1 MNEIK
6 DKITGKQLNLSKL
19 PEKVYKE
26 FYSKV
31 DILYFLINDTY
42 QVESCNVVVQ
52 EKLGY
57 SDVEILGKKFTE
69 FFSKNDVE
77 IIQESLNQCFKK
89 GYMRQVRTNISG
101 KKGIFPV
108 NINGLSQYDDSGNP
122 KFIRLFIQDI
132 SELSRLQKEID
143 FSQNIVNKIIKY
155 DISLSDIKEIVDDIN
170 TILYFWEIGI
180 VIDKQSVE
188 NIFFKKSSS
197 DDQFYQN
204 KNDEYIS
211 WDYNIWQKIINS
223 CPEVSS
229 ASVDTKGT
237 SLIGTLSDFVL
248 GIKSEEVKNYLISLT
263 EYESLIILPISSKE
277 NNFNGYLI
285 ILGKEQKMW
294 KNRDIDFL
302 EKNSVMIEKIIQMNI
317 NKTPQS
323 NDITQSIN
331 NSPLLGILG
340 IKNDKIEFVNEWV
353 CEILGITQKNLK
365 GRKIFDFL
373 SSESKEEIK
382 RLRNIDDN
390 KNIGDITVL
399 TSDSSRCE
407 IKCYIAK
414 ITHENEHSELW
425 YWINQSDERRLKE
438 QLIQARKM
446 ESLGILT
453 GGIVHDFNNHLASIL
468 GFSSLLKEEVPK
480 NNQFYD
486 DILQISDSAEKASDL
501 AERLSAYSKGSSF
514 IVNSLDVNQ
523 LIREVATILSRTLEN
538 NKSIHAELSP
548 DLHFIRA
555 DASQIQQA
563 ILQVALNS
571 RDAIPDGGKIFFK
584 TRNIVL
590 NDINV
595 CKMYNVKPG
604 NYVQIEISDNGYGIS
619 SELKSKIFDPDFT
632 TKNVD
637 TKKGMGLAMV
647 QNVIKKH
654 SGFISV
660 FSEKNRGTVFKIHLA
675 VQKKKIKDKGSAVDI
690 KPTLGKETILLID
703 GEEIIRETARK
714 MLNRYGYKVISAG
727 NSSEAIAIYKK
738 YKNRIDLIILD
749 ITISGMPIKKVLAWF
764 NKIKPG
770 VKIIACSRKGE
781 LEKLENIYKR
791 KVTGFI
797 EKPFE
802 IRPLLS
808 KVRSCISE

>member
-6 DKITGKQLNLSKL
+6 DKITGKNLNLSKL

-31 DILYFLINDTY
+31 DILYFLINNTY

-57 SDVEILGKKFTE
+57 SDVEILGKKFTD
-69 FFSKNDVE
+69 FFNKNDIDE
-77 IIQESLNQCFKK
+77 IQESLEQCFKK
-89 GYMRQVRTNISG
+89 GYIRDVRTNILGENGS
-101 KKGIFPV
+101 FPIT
-108 NINGLSQYDDSGNP
+108 INGLSQLDDSGNP

-132 SELSRLQKEID
+132 TELYRLQKERD
-143 FSQNIVNKIIKY
+143 FSNNVVNKIIKY
-155 DISLSDIKEIVDDIN
+155 DVSFSDLKDILN
-170 TILYFWEIGI
+170 NIHTILNFWEIGI
-180 VIDKQSVE
+180 VIDRQSTE
-188 NIFFKKSSS
+188 NIFLKISSNNN
-197 DDQFYQN
+197 QLYQN
-204 KNDEYIS
+204 KKDEYIF
-211 WDYNIWQKIINS
+211 WDYNIWHKVINS

-229 ASVDTKGT
+229 ASVDSKGV
-237 SLIGTLSDFVL
+237 SLIGKLSDFVL
-248 GIKSEEVKNYLISLT
+248 GIKSEELKDYLVSLT
-263 EYESLIILPISSKE
+263 EYESLIIVPISEE

-285 ILGKEQKMW
+285 ILGKKQEMW
-294 KNRDIDFL
+294 NDRDVDFL
-302 EKNSVMIEKIIQMNI
+302 EKNAAIIEKSISLNI
-317 NKTPQS
+317 NKAPQS

-331 NSPLLGILG
+331 NSPLLGILC
-340 IKNDKIEFVNEWV
+340 IKNEKIEFVNEWV

-373 SSESKEEIK
+373 SPESIEEIK
-382 RLRNIDDN
+382 KLQDTDN
-390 KNIGDITVL
+390 SKNICDITVL
-399 TSDSSRCE
+399 TADSSRCE
-407 IKCYIAK
+407 IKCSITK
-414 ITHENEHSELW
+414 ITHENVHSQLW
-425 YWINQSDERRLKE
+425 YWINQSDERRLKD

-486 DILQISDSAEKASDL
+486 DIIQIADSAEKASDL
-501 AERLSAYSKGSSF
+501 AERLSAYSKGSSY

-548 DLHFIRA
+548 DLYPVRA

-571 RDAIPDGGKIFFK
+571 RDAIPEGGKIFFK
-584 TRNIVL
+584 TRNIIL
-590 NDINV
+590 KDINV
-595 CKMYNVKPG
+595 CKMYNAKPG
-604 NYVQIEISDNGYGIS
+604 KYVQIEISDNGYGIS

-647 QNVIKKH
+647 QNVIQKH

-660 FSEKNRGTVFKIHLA
+660 FSEKNRGTVFKIHLSA
-675 VQKKKIKDKGSAVDI
+675 QKKKIEDKESAADI
-690 KPTLGKETILLID
+690 KPSLGKETILLVD
-703 GEEIIRETARK
+703 SEEIIRETARK
-714 MLNRYGYKVISAG
+714 MLNRYGYKIISAG

-749 ITISGMPIKKVLAWF
+749 ITLSGMSIKKVLAWF

-770 VKIIACSRKGE
+770 VKIIATSRKGE
-781 LEKLENIYKR
+781 NEKLENVYKR

-808 KVRSCISE
+808 KIRSCISE